1 MLKPEAVIEYLN
13 ELYEKYVLVPIDK
26 AANNIVII
34 CKKYY
39 VFPDIDS
46 WVQSWVSWVEPGS
59 PRKPSF

>member
-13 ELYEKYVLVPIDK
+13 ELYEKYGLVPIDK
-26 AANNIVII
+26 GANNIAII

-39 VFPDIDS
+39 VFPGIDS
-46 WVQSWVSWVEPGS
+46 CVQNWVSWFEPGL